1 MSKAIRIYEWKVR
14 QYWKLSRAW
23 RGQSEEY
30 IPPEYTLNSLRMLKA
45 TSNNFP
51 NMQDLCTKMID
62 EIVFQLNAT
71 DAELEAL
78 P

>member
-1 MSKAIRIYEWKVR
+1 MFEWKVR
-14 QYWKLSRAW
+14 QYWKLSQAW

-30 IPPEYTLNSLRMLKA
+30 IPSDVTLNSLRMIKA
-45 TSNNFP
+45 TSDNFP
-51 NMQDLCTKMID
+51 TIQDLCTKMID